1 MKDRAPPRLVRR
13 TPERKRSR
21 QPLWYGSALL
31 ACAGLLAVAAAG
43 LFRVKHVEVVG
54 ANVPVDKIV
63 QTAAVTGQNVFTVR
77 SDQVVARVS
86 RIREI
91 VVERVDTTFPDR
103 VTIYATERTPA
114 VAWLSGKRQYELDA
128 NGSIIRRV
136 VTTRL
141 PVIAG
146 PEPQTAVG
154 QGIVQGVRYA
164 VHALAGVPDGSIARF
179 RYEPRT
185 GLSIDGRAGWT
196 AEVGNG
202 TPQHVMDRIA
212 TLAGLLVST
221 RNRPGS
227 LQFVDLR
234 LSSVYARFRGA

>member
-1 MKDRAPPRLVRR
+1 L
-13 TPERKRSR
+13 
-21 QPLWYGSALL
+21 ALL
-31 ACAGLLAVAAAG
+31 ACAGLLAVAATG
-43 LFRVKHVEVVG
+43 LFRVKHVDVVG

-63 QTAAVTGQNVFTVR
+63 QTAGVTGQNVFTIR

-114 VAWLSGKRQYELDA
+114 VAWLSGRRLYELDA
-128 NGSIIRRV
+128 NGALIRQV
-136 VTTRL
+136 VTTSL

-146 PEPQTAVG
+146 PQPQTPVG

-164 VHALAGVPDGSIARF
+164 VHALATVPDGSIAHF
-179 RYEPRT
+179 RYDPRT
-185 GLSIDGRAGWT
+185 GLSIDGRAGWI

-202 TPQHVMDRIA
+202 TPQHVVDRVA
-212 TLAGLLVST
+212 TLASLLAST
-221 RNRPGS
+221 RNRAGS

>member
-1 MKDRAPPRLVRR
+1 MKRVPPRFVRR
-13 TPERKRSR
+13 AEERKRSR
-21 QPLWYGSALL
+21 QPLWYGSAFL
-31 ACAGLLAVAAAG
+31 ACAGLLAIAAAG

-54 ANVPVDKIV
+54 ANVPVDTIV
-63 QTAAVTGQNVFTVR
+63 QAAGVTGQNVFSVR

-91 VVERVDTTFPDR
+91 VVERVDTAFPDR

-114 VAWLSGKRQYELDA
+114 IAWLSGKSLYELDG
-128 NGSIIRRV
+128 NGSIIRQV
-136 VTTRL
+136 GTTRL
-141 PVIAG
+141 PVISG
-146 PEPQTAVG
+146 PEPRTPVG

-164 VHALAGVPDGSIARF
+164 VHALAGVAEGSIARF
-179 RYEPRT
+179 RYDAGT

-196 AEVGNG
+196 ADVGNG
-202 TPQHVMDRIA
+202 TPQHVVDRIA
-212 TLAGLLVST
+212 TLASLLANT

>member
-1 MKDRAPPRLVRR
+1 MTDQVPPRLIRR
-13 TPERKRSR
+13 TRQRKRSR

-31 ACAGLLAVAAAG
+31 VCAGLLAVAAAG

-54 ANVPVDKIV
+54 AHVPVARIV
-63 QTAAVTGQNVFTVR
+63 RTAGVTGQNVFTVR

-114 VAWLSGKRQYELDA
+114 VAWLSGTHLYELDA
-128 NGSIIRRV
+128 NGSMIRKV

-146 PEPQTAVG
+146 PEPQAPVG
-154 QGIVQGVRYA
+154 QGVVQGVRYA
-164 VHALAGVPDGSIARF
+164 VHALASVPGGSIARF
-179 RYEPRT
+179 RYDART
-185 GLSIDGRAGWT
+185 GLTIDGSAGWT
-196 AEVGNG
+196 AAVGSG
-202 TPQHVMDRIA
+202 TPQRVVDRIA